1 MHTALLVNCA
11 LNIKNNNMNNPKGE
25 NLCNCGPET
34 FLHGKTGTVE
44 CGPGNNKIKTL
55 MAVVAVQDEDGD
67 WFVIPTDQHED
78 FRRLAG
84 RINASFGPEDDARF
98 EEEFETKFRRY
109 ATGGDLNNVQLYA
122 EI

>member
-1 MHTALLVNCA
+1 MHTALLVNSA
-11 LNIKNNNMNNPKGE
+11 LNIKNKNM
-25 NLCNCGPET
+25 
-34 FLHGKTGTVE
+34 GTDS
-44 CGPGNNKIKTL
+44 NKVHLLKKELT
-55 MAVVAVQDEDGD
+55 AVVAVQDEDGD
-67 WFVIPTDQHED
+67 WFVIPTDQQED

-98 EEEFETKFRRY
+98 EEEFETKFRKY